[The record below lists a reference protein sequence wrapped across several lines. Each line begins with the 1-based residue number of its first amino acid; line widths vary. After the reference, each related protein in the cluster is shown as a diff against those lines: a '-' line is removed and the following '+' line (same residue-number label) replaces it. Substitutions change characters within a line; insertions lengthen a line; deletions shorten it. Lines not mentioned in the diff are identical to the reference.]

1 VPANHKK
8 DRRKPGIR
16 PITTARGKH
25 PRKEMMVSCITLR
38 ILWHCNIINSR
49 AKNYLVE
56 RLESIYNRSI
66 HACQVTTTREEFF
79 FMSDVPALVEHLKKL
94 AQDYHDTHHSL
105 ETRYR
110 EMESAEEFLV
120 ELRQQES
127 ELLNRFRL
135 VQNQLL
141 ASLDEEKLEE
151 AVELCRIFDQVRI
164 INQFV
169 IQALV
174 AKESETEVD

>member
-1 VPANHKK
+1 MN
-8 DRRKPGIR
+8 
-16 PITTARGKH
+16 
-25 PRKEMMVSCITLR
+25 
-38 ILWHCNIINSR
+38 
-49 AKNYLVE
+49 
-56 RLESIYNRSI
+56 
-66 HACQVTTTREEFF
+66 
-79 FMSDVPALVEHLKKL
+79 DVPAFVEHLKKL

-141 ASLDEEKLEE
+141 ASLDEEILEE

-169 IQALV
+169 IQTLV
-174 AKESETEVD
+174 GKDSETGEAEG

>member
-1 VPANHKK
+1 MAPHYNKFKGKK
-8 DRRKPGIR
+8 LLGR
-16 PITTARGKH
+16 
-25 PRKEMMVSCITLR
+25 EQ
-38 ILWHCNIINSR
+38 
-49 AKNYLVE
+49 
-56 RLESIYNRSI
+56 ESIYNRDI
-66 HACQVTTTREEFF
+66 HACQVATIREEFF
-79 FMSDVPALVEHLKKL
+79 FMNDVPAFVEHLKKL

-110 EMESAEEFLV
+110 EMESAEKFLV

-127 ELLNRFRL
+127 ELLNRFRM

-141 ASLDEEKLEE
+141 ASLDEEILEE

-169 IQALV
+169 IQALI
-174 AKESETEVD
+174 AKGSETEAD

>member
-1 VPANHKK
+1 MN
-8 DRRKPGIR
+8 
-16 PITTARGKH
+16 
-25 PRKEMMVSCITLR
+25 
-38 ILWHCNIINSR
+38 
-49 AKNYLVE
+49 
-56 RLESIYNRSI
+56 
-66 HACQVTTTREEFF
+66 
-79 FMSDVPALVEHLKKL
+79 DVPAFVEHLKIL

-120 ELRQQES
+120 ELRQQEA

-135 VQNQLL
+135 VQQKLL

-151 AVELCRIFDQVRI
+151 AVELCRIFDRIRI

-174 AKESETEVD
+174 DKEDEGHKDGQ

>member
-1 VPANHKK
+1 MYKALHIMSLQHNKFKGKK
-8 DRRKPGIR
+8 PLGR
-16 PITTARGKH
+16 
-25 PRKEMMVSCITLR
+25 EQ
-38 ILWHCNIINSR
+38 
-49 AKNYLVE
+49 
-56 RLESIYNRSI
+56 ESIYNRSV
-66 HACQVTTTREEFF
+66 HACQVSTTREEFF
-79 FMSDVPALVEHLKKL
+79 FMNDVPAFVEHLKKL
-94 AQDYHDTHHSL
+94 AQDYHDTHHFL

-174 AKESETEVD
+174 AKESETEAD

>member
-1 VPANHKK
+1 
-8 DRRKPGIR
+8 
-16 PITTARGKH
+16 
-25 PRKEMMVSCITLR
+25 
-38 ILWHCNIINSR
+38 
-49 AKNYLVE
+49 
-56 RLESIYNRSI
+56 
-66 HACQVTTTREEFF
+66 
-79 FMSDVPALVEHLKKL
+79 
-94 AQDYHDTHHSL
+94 
-105 ETRYR
+105 
-110 EMESAEEFLV
+110 MESAEEFLV

-141 ASLDEEKLEE
+141 ASLDEEILEE

-174 AKESETEVD
+174 EKKHRA

>member
-1 VPANHKK
+1 MN
-8 DRRKPGIR
+8 
-16 PITTARGKH
+16 
-25 PRKEMMVSCITLR
+25 E
-38 ILWHCNIINSR
+38 
-49 AKNYLVE
+49 
-56 RLESIYNRSI
+56 
-66 HACQVTTTREEFF
+66 
-79 FMSDVPALVEHLKKL
+79 VPALVEHLKKL

-105 ETRYR
+105 ESRYR
-110 EMESAEEFLV
+110 ELESAEEILV

-174 AKESETEVD
+174 AKKSETGEAGG